1 MKHCEYFL
9 DLLHIY
15 NNASKDK
22 NRIVNVRVAHPVI
35 ILVVMEVMRCQ
46 RCLRKRALKA
56 KLYRSLQR
64 TKTST

>member
-9 DLLHIY
+9 DSLHIY

-64 TKTST
+64 TKKST